1 MILKGSQRGGAR
13 QLAAHLL
20 NERDNEHVAL
30 HAVRGFIAGDL
41 RGALL
46 ESEAVAKGTKC
57 RQFLFSLSFNPPK
70 GAAVSEAAFERA
82 VEEAERRLG
91 LEGQPRAI
99 VFHEKEGRRHAH
111 AVWSRIDAE
120 AMRAINLPFFKRR
133 LNALSRELYLE
144 HGWRLPDGLRRDK
157 GKSPLNFTLEEWQQ
171 AKRLETDPR
180 EIKDVFQAA
189 WEQSDNQRAFRHALE
204 ERGYFLARGDRR
216 GFVAVDIHGEVFAI
230 ARWTGVRT
238 KEVRDRLGE
247 PDGLPTVD
255 EAKAGIA
262 RKVDE
267 KLRGFIDEAARR
279 HAEQRAPLLEAR
291 AAHAA
296 AHRAE
301 REQLRIKQEERWRAE
316 SAARAA
322 RLHKG
327 LKGLWQT
334 LTGGGASVRRS
345 NEAEAWECLKRD
357 REQRDALILAQLAE
371 RQPVQDR
378 LDELRRRHAQ
388 NRRLL
393 GREIARHMRERAPPL
408 EIPDRH
414 RASRRTRAAGFSL
427 DP

>member
-30 HAVRGFIAGDL
+30 HGLRGFIAGDL
-41 RGALL
+41 CGALL
-46 ESEAVAKGTKC
+46 ESEAVARGTKC

-171 AKRLETDPR
+171 AKRLEADPR

-291 AAHAA
+291 AAYAA

-334 LTGGGASVRRS
+334 LTGAAASVRRS

-371 RQPVQDR
+371 RRPVQDQ

-393 GREIARHMRERAPPL
+393 GREIARHMRERAPPP
-408 EIPDRH
+408 EIPDQH